1 MTAPKCTSWIS
12 CLPAPVDALCC
23 GPTTTKIEPG
33 APVLLVVRLH
43 ALQER
48 LPGCAGGVAAG
59 AAAGR
64 EAQDAHARL
73 PRPQHQADEARPEGR
88 GGGWPRWVLRKPS
101 TSSGAISRRTART
114 GRYSAKSRARSGGR
128 EASGARWQRARSTKN
143 TRLVLPPHSLNKRP
157 CFFRSSQEFGL
168 GALTPALWD
177 NIELNTLQ
185 GGCWKCAHLLIRN
198 QRLLLILM

>member
-88 GGGWPRWVLRKPS
+88 GGGWPRWVLRKPVS
-101 TSSGAISRRTART
+101 YTHL
-114 GRYSAKSRARSGGR
+114 RAH
-128 EASGARWQRARSTKN
+128 E
-143 TRLVLPPHSLNKRP
+143 TRHDLV
-157 CFFRSSQEFGL
+157 C
-168 GALTPALWD
+168 
-177 NIELNTLQ
+177 
-185 GGCWKCAHLLIRN
+185 
-198 QRLLLILM
+198 RLLLEKKKKKKAKKLP